1 MQELTEQLKKLQREK
16 TDLQR
21 KTTILEEQVNG
32 EAIEF
37 NRRFKE
43 RERIQNELLTDNT
56 RLYQM

>member
-1 MQELTEQLKKLQREK
+1 VQELTEQLKKLQREK